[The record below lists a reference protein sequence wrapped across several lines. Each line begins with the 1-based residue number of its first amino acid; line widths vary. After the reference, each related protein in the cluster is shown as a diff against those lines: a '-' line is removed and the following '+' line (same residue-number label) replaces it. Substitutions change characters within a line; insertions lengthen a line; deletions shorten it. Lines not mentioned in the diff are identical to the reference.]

1 MMSEVDTSRNRC
13 WAKDGVWGNSSC
25 SKLAS
30 VIHCRNC
37 GAFEDVATKRLSTST
52 PTVDASSLSI
62 EKEDERKRAHSLF
75 VFKYA
80 NITLAIEPACVGE
93 ITVASPIHR
102 IPHRVENAIDGISN
116 INGELVLVVNIYS
129 ALSIEKTDFKDAKL
143 NVLCESGGEKFAFRA
158 DEVIGVMRIDEAEI
172 QSSDNVKSKFIS
184 GVFNSEKFGEV
195 LILDV
200 QLLAGAIIR
209 RLI

>member
-1 MMSEVDTSRNRC
+1 MREVDTSKNRC
-13 WAKDGVWGNSSC
+13 WAEDGIWGNSSC

-37 GAFEDVATKRLSTST
+37 GAFEDVATERLSATAST
-52 PTVDASSLSI
+52 VEISSQSS
-62 EKEDERKRAHSLF
+62 KKDDERKRAHSLF
-75 VFKYA
+75 IFKYA

-129 ALSIEKTDFKDAKL
+129 ALSIEKTDLKDAKL
-143 NVLCESGGEKFAFRA
+143 NVLCQSGGEKFAFRA
-158 DEVIGVMRIDEAEI
+158 DEVVGVKRVDDAEI
-172 QSSDNVKSKFIS
+172 RSSENVKSKFIS
-184 GVFNSEKFGEV
+184 GVFSSEKFGEV